1 MKKEMA
7 KKRRNEMIM
16 KTKEGTLAS
25 HRKVGLFGEVQNVS
39 LWMML
44 DCSLQVAM

>member
-7 KKRRNEMIM
+7 KKRRNEVIM
-16 KTKEGTLAS
+16 KMIEGTLTS
-25 HRKVGLFGEVQNVS
+25 HQKVGLFGEMQNVS

-44 DCSLQVAM
+44 GCSLQVAV